1 MDKSNNSYL
10 TSMLG
15 FAQSAGKLSS
25 GTLAATISIDK
36 NKAKLV
42 IIATD
47 ISENSID
54 KIREKCK
61 FKKIPMIRFGTKD
74 TLGHYIG
81 KELRAVISVND
92 QNFAKSILKKWE
104 GEIL

>member
-1 MDKSNNSYL
+1 MTNLENNYL

-15 FAQSAGKLSS
+15 FAQKAGKISS
-25 GTLAATISIDK
+25 GTLAATIAVEKS
-36 NKAKLV
+36 KAKLV

-81 KELRAVISVND
+81 KELRAVISIND
-92 QNFAKSILKKWE
+92 QNFAKSILNKWE

>member
-1 MDKSNNSYL
+1 MDNLNSNYL

-15 FAQSAGKLSS
+15 LAQKAGKISS

-42 IIATD
+42 IVAND

-54 KIREKCK
+54 KIREKCN
-61 FKKIPMIRFGTKD
+61 FKRIPMIRFATKD

-81 KELRAVISVND
+81 KEHRAVISIND
-92 QNFAKSILKKWE
+92 QNFAKSILNKWE

>member
-1 MDKSNNSYL
+1 MNDLNNNYIA
-10 TSMLG
+10 SMLG
-15 FAQSAGKLSS
+15 FAQRARKLSS
-25 GTLAATISIDK
+25 GAVAVLSAIEK

-42 IIATD
+42 IIAND
-47 ISENSID
+47 ISDNSIG
-54 KIREKCK
+54 KIRDKCK
-61 FKKIPMIRFGTKD
+61 HKKIPMIKFAEKE